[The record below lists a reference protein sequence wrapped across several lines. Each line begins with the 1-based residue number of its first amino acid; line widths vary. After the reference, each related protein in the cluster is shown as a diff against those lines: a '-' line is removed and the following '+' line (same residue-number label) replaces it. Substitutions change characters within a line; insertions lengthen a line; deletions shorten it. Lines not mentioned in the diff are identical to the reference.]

1 MGGNFILHPI
11 KHYSMRT
18 NSLIPAMSRFL
29 DDDWNNLFEWRNR
42 NYSSNTTTLPSVNVK
57 ETGDEFVVEMA
68 APGMKKDDFDIQLDN
83 NMLTIRSEMSS
94 ESNEQDEDGK
104 YSRREFSYQSF
115 QRSFNLNNQVV
126 DDANIQATYEDGIL
140 RLNIPK
146 REEAKEKPARQIQ
159 VA

>member
-1 MGGNFILHPI
+1 
-11 KHYSMRT
+11 MRT

>member
-1 MGGNFILHPI
+1 
-11 KHYSMRT
+11 MRT
-18 NSLIPAMSRFL
+18 NSLLPSVSRFL

-42 NYSSNTTTLPSVNVK
+42 NYSSPTTTLPSVNVK

-68 APGMKKDDFDIQLDN
+68 APGMKKEDFDIQLDN
-83 NMLTIRSEMSS
+83 NMLTIRSEQRSGHD
-94 ESNEQDEDGK
+94 EQEENGK

>member
-1 MGGNFILHPI
+1 
-11 KHYSMRT
+11 MRT

-42 NYSSNTTTLPSVNVK
+42 NYSSSTTTLPSVNVK

-68 APGMKKDDFDIQLDN
+68 APGMKKDDFDIQLEN
-83 NMLTIRSEMSS
+83 NMLTIRSEMSR
-94 ESNEQDEDGK
+94 ENNEQDEDGK

>member
-1 MGGNFILHPI
+1 
-11 KHYSMRT
+11 
-18 NSLIPAMSRFL
+18 MSRFL

-42 NYSSNTTTLPSVNVK
+42 NYSSSTTTLPSVNVK

-83 NMLTIRSEMSS
+83 NMKDDFDIQLDNNMLTIRSEMRN
-94 ESNEQDEDGK
+94 ENNEQDEDGK

>member
-1 MGGNFILHPI
+1 
-11 KHYSMRT
+11 MRT

-42 NYSSNTTTLPSVNVK
+42 NYSSNTTTLPSVNVR

-68 APGMKKDDFDIQLDN
+68 APGMKREDFDIQLDN
-83 NMLTIRSEMSS
+83 NTLTIRSEQRR
-94 ESNEQDEDGK
+94 ENNEQDENGK

-115 QRSFNLNNQVV
+115 QRSFNLDHQVV
-126 DDANIQATYEDGIL
+126 DDDNIHATYEDGIL
-140 RLNIPK
+140 RLSIPK
-146 REEAKEKPARQIQ
+146 REEAKEKPARQIE